1 MQTPNP
7 PTDRP
12 PSSEHLGDVR
22 RASPPIRGPS
32 TKQSSRWRIAVVLL
46 VLGAVAWIV
55 GAGSQAFVGS
65 PHGASGTAFDHLSWL
80 PTIFSHAPRN
90 IGIFL
95 IVAFI
100 VLAMALPGIALTR
113 LFRIEWHDKFERL
126 TFSLAAGLAGW
137 VPIVLIVGTFVG
149 LSRTDVALATTLY
162 ILIPAVW
169 ILPPLRGKW
178 TGSLSDVLARIG
190 PQARRDT
197 WWIDGLLLLG
207 LLVLLYLVLLGALMP
222 EIQFDAIWYHLGSAA
237 HYVEVGHFY
246 NIVAATHD
254 PAMGLNPYQE
264 ISYTGFYSL
273 GGAHAAK
280 AFAFL
285 DLPLICAAMASFA
298 RVHFDS
304 TRTGIIAALAFVS
317 VPIAAW
323 SASTASNDLPVA
335 LYTVLA
341 VHALLRWYADPSRGW
356 GYAYL
361 GLAAAAFCSGVK
373 AFGLLTLGLCLTLI
387 VLTVLFR
394 PILRRRTSIKRLG
407 IGVGTIVL
415 VCSAWWIRVG
425 AMTGNPIFPLAYK
438 IFPSQYWNHFA
449 VSGQNQ
455 ANRHVSLG
463 TLPLGLVES
472 LWNTVTNPVPY
483 QAILGPFFLVSIPLV
498 LVLVLC
504 TTSRPR
510 VSFLLIGVFMLGWW
524 IGWYVG
530 GFSTSRYLVGI
541 APLACLWI
549 AIGISDAIQNPR
561 FGLAPPIVIVAGL
574 TFIAVATTPLLTLGE
589 RGAISPG
596 VEGSIPYD
604 WSYLYRGQPE
614 AKVLLDH
621 LPMVQFINTHLNQ
634 ATAKI
639 FDAGGLYSSYE
650 YLRPEMY
657 DGTNYGSA
665 ASMRQWSL
673 ANSNA
678 LALLK
683 ANHVTHI
690 VASSAQVPYLM
701 GIALWTHL
709 IEIYHSPDDLTL
721 YRISDTSNAPGA
733 ERSMPATTK
742 VIAPSN
748 GATLSG
754 TTGLAA
760 TAPYA
765 TSVEFW
771 LLGGSYGYF
780 GHLVGTATPTLYGWL
795 DRWNTKTVAN
805 GSYVLQSEALN
816 SSGHAFSPGVTIT
829 VSN

>member
-1 MQTPNP
+1 MW
-7 PTDRP
+7 
-12 PSSEHLGDVR
+12 
-22 RASPPIRGPS
+22 RG
-32 TKQSSRWRIAVVLL
+32 
-46 VLGAVAWIV
+46 
-55 GAGSQAFVGS
+55 
-65 PHGASGTAFDHLSWL
+65 
-80 PTIFSHAPRN
+80 
-90 IGIFL
+90 
-95 IVAFI
+95 
-100 VLAMALPGIALTR
+100 
-113 LFRIEWHDKFERL
+113 
-126 TFSLAAGLAGW
+126 
-137 VPIVLIVGTFVG
+137 
-149 LSRTDVALATTLY
+149 
-162 ILIPAVW
+162 
-169 ILPPLRGKW
+169 
-178 TGSLSDVLARIG
+178 
-190 PQARRDT
+190 T
-197 WWIDGLLLLG
+197 WWFDGLLLLV
-207 LLVLLYLVLLGALMP
+207 LLVLLYLVLLGALIP
-222 EIQFDAIWYHLGSAA
+222 ETQFDARWYHLGSAA

-246 NIVAATHD
+246 NIMAATHD

-273 GGAHAAK
+273 GGATAAK

-285 DLPLICAAMASFA
+285 DLPLICAAVVSFA
-298 RVHFDS
+298 RVHFGS
-304 TRTGIIAALAFVS
+304 TRVGIIAALAFVS

-341 VHALLRWYADPSRGW
+341 VHALLRWYADPSRRW

-361 GLAAAAFCSGVK
+361 CLAAAAFSSGVK
-373 AFGLLTLGLCLTLI
+373 AFGLLTLGLCLAFI

-394 PILRRRTSIKRLG
+394 PTLRRRTSLKHLG
-407 IGVGTIVL
+407 VGVGTILL
-415 VCSAWWIRVG
+415 VCAAWWIRVG

-449 VSGQNQ
+449 ASGQNLG
-455 ANRHVSLG
+455 NRHVSLS

-472 LWNTVTNPVPY
+472 LWSTVTNPVPY
-483 QAILGPFFLVSIPLV
+483 QVIVGPFFLVGIPLV

-510 VSFLLIGVFMLGWW
+510 VSFLVIGVFMLGWW

-549 AIGISDAIQNPR
+549 AIGVSDAIRNPR
-561 FGLAPPIVIVAGL
+561 FGLALPIVITVGL
-574 TFIAVATTPLLTLGE
+574 TLVAIATTPLLTLDE
-589 RGAISPG
+589 RGAVTPG

-604 WSYLYRGQPE
+604 WSYLYQDQPE
-614 AKVLLDH
+614 AEVELDN

-634 ATAKI
+634 ETAKI
-639 FDAGGLYSSYE
+639 FDDGGLYSSYE

-657 DGTNYGSA
+657 DGSNYGSA

-673 ANSNA
+673 ADPHA
-678 LALLK
+678 LDLLK
-683 ANHVTHI
+683 ENHVTHI

-701 GIALWTHL
+701 GVALCPHL

-733 ERSMPATTK
+733 EHCVPPTTK
-742 VIAPSN
+742 VIKPSN

-754 TTGLAA
+754 TA
-760 TAPYA
+760 TLDATTSYA

-771 LLGGSYGYF
+771 LLGGSYGYTR
-780 GHLVGTATPTLYGWL
+780 HLVGSATPSLYGWL
-795 DRWNTKTVAN
+795 HRWNTKTVAN
-805 GSYVLQSEALN
+805 GSYVLLSEAFD